1 MAITIKKL
9 ETFTGKRTSTMR
21 DPDDLTKTVTEEK
34 DCKDIEVEFTDG
46 SITHTRMVN
55 VCYDSEGNYDEEATD
70 ERISEVAR
78 GVEIKIAAGAI
89 S

>member
-1 MAITIKKL
+1 MP
-9 ETFTGKRTSTMR
+9 
-21 DPDDLTKTVTEEK
+21 DPDDLTKTVTEENDWK
-34 DCKDIEVEFTDG
+34 ALKVEFPDG
-46 SITHTRMVN
+46 AAPHTRLIN
-55 VCYDSEGNYDEEATD
+55 VCYESEGSYDEDATD

>member
-1 MAITIKKL
+1 MEIQ
-9 ETFTGKRTSTMR
+9 
-21 DPDDLTKTVTEEK
+21 
-34 DCKDIEVEFTDG
+34 VEFTDG
-46 SITHTRMVN
+46 STTHTRMIN

>member
-1 MAITIKKL
+1 MFKHDDESKTITN
-9 ETFTGKRTSTMR
+9 
-21 DPDDLTKTVTEEK
+21 EK
-34 DCKDIEVEFTDG
+34 DCRDIQVEFTEG

-78 GVEIKIAAGAI
+78 GVEVKIATGAI